1 MLSLFNRFLLL
12 KKGEHGYIFCLND
25 QPLAFFYTKKAS
37 ESSLALNSSK
47 KLKSDYLFSVFKSS
61 IFCLA

>member
-1 MLSLFNRFLLL
+1 MISLFNRFLLL
-12 KKGEHGYIFCLND
+12 KKGEHGYIFCLID
-25 QPLAFFYTKKAS
+25 QPLSFFCTKKAS
-37 ESSLALNSSK
+37 ENLLAFDSSK